1 MRANNQQGQVRHQ
14 TRTLRRAKARPAFKA
29 GGADNGIR
37 ETPMTLQNNESSG
50 YFQSMTGQFLAFG
63 VSIVVLV
70 VLAAIFV
77 F

>member
-1 MRANNQQGQVRHQ
+1 
-14 TRTLRRAKARPAFKA
+14 
-29 GGADNGIR
+29 
-37 ETPMTLQNNESSG
+37 MTLQNNESSG